1 MNTDTAVLAAG
12 GDGGNHPA
20 PLRHRVRIGALWFGL
35 TGAPA
40 AWSAQLVAS
49 YAFSAH
55 SCFPR
60 LVPLSVPQGGASTFM
75 VLLLAG
81 SVIALCVGALALI
94 TAVRSWHATVLETNA
109 STHEALDVGEGRTRF
124 MALAG
129 IFVSTVFL
137 LGSCALAVLVLVTNP
152 CTLLTY

>member
-12 GDGGNHPA
+12 GDSGNHPA
-20 PLRHRVRIGALWFGL
+20 PLRHLVPVGALWFGL
-35 TGAPA
+35 TGAPL

-60 LVPLSVPQGGASTFM
+60 LVPLSVPQVGASVF
-75 VLLLAG
+75 VLLLLAG
-81 SVIALCVGALALI
+81 SASALLVGGLALI
-94 TAVRSWHATVLETNA
+94 TAVRSWRATVLETDA
-109 STHEALDVGEGRTRF
+109 STHAAVDVGEGRTRF
-124 MALAG
+124 MTLSG
-129 IFVSTVFL
+129 IFVSAVFL
-137 LGSCALAVLVLVTNP
+137 LGSFTLAALVLVTNP